1 LSVRRADG
9 RGACL
14 AALALALALAA
25 STAAAQVEVSIP
37 EARAIAVGLEAE
49 GRRQEAAAIAAALL
63 QRDPDD
69 AVAWILVARIR
80 RAAGD
85 IEGALDA
92 ARRANAS
99 AATDDERYAAA
110 MELAAANFLLE
121 QGLIAQF
128 WLRRAAQVAPTED
141 LRAAAIRDFRSVRAR
156 TPWSYSLSFSV
167 VPSSNVNNG
176 SRADTVEIAGLPF
189 VLSGDAQAL
198 SGVEIALSGAARYR
212 FEGLGGQPAQA
223 FAGFALQQVVLS
235 DAARR
240 EAPTATGADYAF
252 EAIEV
257 GISQV
262 VSSWS
267 EDVVLRFDALAG
279 RNRYG
284 GAPLSNYAR
293 GGLVAQWAPGQ
304 QSLATLAASV
314 ERQRRLDDPE
324 RSAWVSRLDLRRIWQ
339 NGDGDVFG
347 LGGGVRLVQSDSIEI
362 DNDAVLFETDYT
374 FAEPVIGPAT
384 LGVGLNVE
392 RRVYDASPFT
402 TDGRQ
407 DTRVALRATLG
418 APSWNVYGF
427 GPTLTIEASRTLS
440 NVSLYEADDIGIRLG
455 VTSVF

>member
-1 LSVRRADG
+1 MAG
-9 RGACL
+9 RP
-14 AALALALALAA
+14 
-25 STAAAQVEVSIP
+25 AAAEVEVSIP
-37 EARAIAVGLEAE
+37 EARAIAVALEAE
-49 GRRQEAAAIAAALL
+49 GRQQDAAAIAAALL

-85 IEGALDA
+85 VEGALDA
-92 ARRANAS
+92 ARRANAA
-99 AATDDERYAAA
+99 AATDDERFAAA
-110 MELAAANFLLE
+110 MELAAGNFLRE

-128 WLRRAAQVAPTED
+128 WLRRAAQVAPTDE

-176 SRADTVEIAGLPF
+176 SRADIVEIAGLPF

-198 SGVEIALSGAARYR
+198 SGVEIAVSGSARLR
-212 FEGLGGQPAQA
+212 FAGLGGQPAQA
-223 FAGFALQQVVLS
+223 YAGFAVQQVVLS
-235 DAARR
+235 DEARR
-240 EAPTATGADYAF
+240 QAPEARGADYAF

-257 GISQV
+257 GLSQV

-267 EDVVLRFDALAG
+267 DDVVLRFDTLAG

-284 GAPLSNYAR
+284 GAPLSDYLR
-293 GGLVAQWAPGQ
+293 GGLMAQWAPGQ

-314 ERQRRLDDPE
+314 ERQKRLDDPD
-324 RSAWVSRLDLRRIWQ
+324 RSAWVSRVDLRRIWQ
-339 NGDGDVFG
+339 AGNGDVFG

-362 DNDAVLFETDYT
+362 DNDAVLVEVDYT
-374 FAEPVIGPAT
+374 FAEPVIGPTT

-392 RRVYDASPFT
+392 RRLYDASPFT

-407 DTRVALRATLG
+407 DTRLGIWATLG
-418 APSWNVYGF
+418 APAWNFYGF
-427 GPTLTIEASRTLS
+427 GPTMTIEASRTLS
-440 NVSLYEADDIGIRLG
+440 NISLYEAEDIGIRLG
-455 VTSVF
+455 ITSVF